1 MSRILHTPEISKER
15 ILSIKRE
22 CNFHS
27 ALGHYFC
34 YVDEN
39 EHQID
44 WLPMPWQSLMVPK
57 VLGTCPSSG
66 GSRKKRKVTAF
77 SSPHSWSPISGQV
90 VGLMYL
96 FPLHVFPLFL
106 IRDFEDIICFEWADP
121 MEHRKVF
128 IHQNRSNAKYD
139 GEYQGRR
146 IWLVGLKKLTYLKIP
161 ANNAHLYNIQ
171 MSENMELAT

>member
-106 IRDFEDIICFEWADP
+106 IRDFEDIICFEWA
-121 MEHRKVF
+121 
-128 IHQNRSNAKYD
+128 KYD

-146 IWLVGLKKLTYLKIP
+146 IWLVGLKKLMYLKIP
-161 ANNAHLYNIQ
+161 ANNAHLYNFQ
-171 MSENMELAT
+171 MSENMELVT